1 MLAAI
6 GLGRAEA
13 SVYAV
18 LLRRPG
24 DTANQLAAE
33 LNMPVRRVRAILDV
47 LASNG
52 LLSRIASRPERY
64 LPTPPDAALEPLLT
78 RRRQE
83 LQHARELA
91 AELAEQVRRAAFPIS
106 GQETVELLSGRDA
119 IARRVQHLEQAA
131 STEIVC
137 FDRPPYYSTPVADN
151 PGEIAGLARGLRVR
165 GVYAHEALDYPG
177 QLDHIHAMIRRGE
190 QARVF
195 SPLPLKLFIFDRH
208 TALLPVRPLD
218 PELAAGCLLVR
229 TSALLDALQMFFELV
244 WERATPIAL
253 DTGRPADVAEQGH
266 GEVDGLITLLAS
278 GLTDEA
284 AAHQLG
290 ISHRTLQRR
299 IHALMKSL
307 DARSRFQAG
316 YQVGLAHN
324 PSRGSE

>member
-1 MLAAI
+1 MFAAI

-24 DTANQLAAE
+24 DTASQLAAE
-33 LNMPVRRVRAILDV
+33 LNMPVRRVRAILGV

-52 LLSRIASRPERY
+52 LLSRIARRPERY
-64 LPTPPDAALEPLLT
+64 LPAPPDAALEPLLT

-91 AELAEQVRRAAFPIS
+91 ADLAEQVRRAAFPLS
-106 GQETVELLSGRDA
+106 GQETIELLSGRDA
-119 IARRVQHLEQAA
+119 IAQRVQHLEQAA

-137 FDRPPYYSTPVADN
+137 FDRPPYYSHPMNDN
-151 PGEIAGLARGLRVR
+151 PGEIAGLARGVRFR

-177 QLDHIHAMIRRGE
+177 QLAHLHAMMRRGE
-190 QARVF
+190 CARVF

-208 TALLPVRPLD
+208 TAILPLRPLD

-229 TSALLDALQMFFELV
+229 TSALLDTLHMFFELV
-244 WERATPIAL
+244 WERATPIAP
-253 DTGRPADVAEQGH
+253 DTGPPVGVAEQGH
-266 GEVDGLITLLAS
+266 GAVDGLITLLAA
-278 GLTDEA
+278 GLTDET

-316 YQVGLAHN
+316 YQIGLTHN
-324 PSRGSE
+324 PPSGAE